1 MYSKQNN
8 TFDKHRFGA
17 VAAAVALALVQ
28 APGLQAAEATRDLD
42 RMMIIGG
49 AEQVDDVPGSAHY
62 IDEANLD
69 QHEYSDINRVL
80 QQVPGVYLQE
90 EDGYGLRPNIGMR
103 GTGVSRSSRITLM
116 EDGVLAAPAPYAA
129 PAAYYFPSVGR
140 MSGVEVRKGSSAI
153 KYGPNTTGGALNLI
167 SSQIPTD
174 FAGHLEVGTGD
185 DATRRIHARV
195 GDAGE
200 NGGYMVETFQ
210 HLTDGFKE
218 LDGGGDTGFDVT
230 DVVGKFRINTAPTA
244 MVYQE
249 LELKLGNY
257 DQLSNETYL
266 GLTDDDFAATPFRR
280 YAGSQ
285 RDQMDV
291 EQQQTSLRHYAE
303 LGARADVTTT
313 VYRQDVTRN
322 WYKLDRVNGTGISA
336 ILADPTTYAAE
347 LATIQGATSADDAL
361 SVKANNREYQSQGIQ
376 TVVGLSLGQGDIRH
390 EIELGLRYHEDEED
404 RFQWSDGYRMDNG
417 TMVQTS
423 AGVPGTGSGNNRIA
437 SAKAWAAFV
446 QDTIRAGDWV
456 LQPGLRYE
464 TIDTRRIDYGAADP
478 SRTGTPTVVEG
489 SESVLMPG
497 IGVTRRINPQ
507 LSLVAGVHRGFT
519 PPAPG
524 NADAEA
530 EDSLNYEFGLR
541 YAQGALS
548 SELIGFYNDYDN
560 LLGTCTAATGGG
572 CTIGDQFNGG
582 EVEVKGLE
590 ASLAYDI
597 GAARGLGYGVPVRV
611 GYTWTDAQFKTSFD
625 SGFGEWGDVQA
636 GDELPYLPEHQLF
649 AAVGLQQAD
658 WRVDLSARYTDDM
671 RTVAGSGA
679 IPDAERVESH
689 VVMDLAG
696 DYRIS
701 KDGRLFLAVENLAD
715 ETYMAAR
722 RPAGVRAGK
731 PRSVMAGLKL
741 DF

>member
-1 MYSKQNN
+1 MYSKQRT

-17 VAAAVALALVQ
+17 LTAAVTLALVQ

-42 RMMIIGG
+42 RMTIIGG

-69 QHEYSDINRVL
+69 RHEYSDINRVL

-103 GTGVSRSSRITLM
+103 GTGVSRSARITLM

-174 FAGHLEVGTGD
+174 FAGHLEVGAGD

-200 NGGYMVETFQ
+200 HGGYMVETFQ

-230 DVVGKFRINTAPTA
+230 DVVGRFRINTAPTA
-244 MVYQE
+244 TVYQE

-266 GLTDDDFAATPFRR
+266 GLTDDDFEATPFRR

-285 RDQMDV
+285 RDQMDM
-291 EQQQTSLRHYAE
+291 EQQQASLRHYAE
-303 LGARADVTTT
+303 LGARVDVTTT

-336 ILADPTTYAAE
+336 ILADPATYAAE

-361 SVKANNREYQSQGIQ
+361 SVKANNREYESQGIQ
-376 TVVGLSLGQGDIRH
+376 TVVGLSLDQGDIRH
-390 EIELGLRYHEDEED
+390 EIELGVRYHEDEED
-404 RFQWSDGYRMDNG
+404 RYQWSDGYRMDNG

-423 AGVPGTGSGNNRIA
+423 TGVPGTGPGNNLIA
-437 SAKAWAAFV
+437 SAEAWALFV
-446 QDTIRAGDWV
+446 QDTIRAGDWTV
-456 LQPGLRYE
+456 QPGLRYE
-464 TIDTRRIDYGAADP
+464 SIDTKRVDYGAADP
-478 SRTGTPTVVEG
+478 SRAGAPTVVKG

-497 IGVTRRINPQ
+497 VGVTRRINPQ

-530 EDSLNYEFGLR
+530 EDSINYEFGLR

-548 SELIGFYNDYDN
+548 GELIGFYNDYDN
-560 LLGTCTAATGGG
+560 LLGTCTEATGGG

-597 GAARGLGYGVPVRV
+597 GAARGLGYGIPVRV
-611 GYTWTDAQFKTSFD
+611 GYTWTDAEFKTSFN

-649 AAVGLQQAD
+649 VAVGLQQAD
-658 WRVDLSARYTDDM
+658 WRVDLSARYSDDM

-679 IPDAERVESH
+679 IPDAEKVESH

-696 DYRIS
+696 DYRVA